1 MFVVISYDIPD
12 DKRRN
17 EVFKTLKDYG
27 AHVQYSVFE
36 CDLKPEV
43 FRKLRQELKEI
54 INKEEDN
61 VRFYVLSEEDLK
73 KRRIWGQERA
83 EAEVQPFYLVRS
95 SGSKE

>member
-73 KRRIWGQERA
+73 KRRIWGQERT
-83 EAEVQPFYLVRS
+83 EAEVRPFYLVRS